1 MNQMPTTKA
10 MFGYDVIGSSANDD
24 DKLDEVRAYAA
35 KYVTE
40 ALDLAKVE
48 VNDRT
53 NYSPTGDGA
62 LACYPET
69 SLPQLIDATYHLDG
83 KLHGHNRRYLPPV
96 RLRVSIHTGPVRISD
111 EETFQRRTIELAR
124 GLDASTFKEIVRRMD
139 RFAPSTVA
147 VILSDQAY
155 RVAVLGGYTERLRSH
170 NFGDVEIAN
179 KEFNERCWVHVPGI
193 DRERVREL
201 SHPDPV
207 IDKPTG
213 ARPTPPS
220 TPGYF
225 QGNSV
230 GGDNSGSMVARFGES
245 DRRP

>member
-1 MNQMPTTKA
+1 MPTTKA

-35 KYVTE
+35 TYLAE
-40 ALDLAKVE
+40 AFELAHVE
-48 VNDRT
+48 VSDRT

-69 SLPQLIDATYHLDG
+69 SLPELIDATYHLDG
-83 KLHGHNRRYLPPV
+83 KLHGHNRKYLPSV

-124 GLDASTFKEIVRRMD
+124 GLDASTFKEIIRRMD

-155 RVAVLGGYTERLRSH
+155 RVAVLGGYTKRLLPH
-170 NFGDVEIAN
+170 NFGEVEIAN

-193 DRERVREL
+193 DSARVKEL
-201 SHPDPV
+201 SHPDPGG
-207 IDKPTG
+207 D
-213 ARPTPPS
+213 RPADSRATAPPKS
-220 TPGYF
+220 F

-230 GGDNSGSMVARFGES
+230 GRDNSGSMIARFGES